1 VTTDPEEN
9 PAMPSYLSPRPEHP
23 GLPVT
28 HPADLFLSQLELIEK
43 TARFICRRRGWAG
56 EDAAD
61 FCSHV
66 MVKLIEDDYAV
77 LRKFEGRSSLRTYLT
92 TVIHRMF
99 LDYRIARL
107 GKWRSSAQARRMGP
121 AAVHLEK
128 LLNRDGY
135 SLGEATLFLREVHPE
150 IREDEVYR
158 WAVELPQHTP
168 RRFEGEEILQDL
180 AAPGPRP
187 DAAAI
192 ERQSRA
198 VRQRAE
204 AILRQSVAGL
214 PEPERSILRMRF
226 EDGTPVVQIARSLG
240 LDQKGLYRQIEAVLK
255 RLRRTLLR
263 QGLRPEHVLKM
274 AVD

>member
-1 VTTDPEEN
+1 MTSHP
-9 PAMPSYLSPRPEHP
+9 SPRPEP
-23 GLPVT
+23 PTQGLPEAS
-28 HPADLFLSQLELIEK
+28 PAELFMSHLELIER
-43 TARFICRRRGWAG
+43 TARFICRRRRWTG

-61 FCSHV
+61 FYSHV

-107 GKWRSSAQARRMGP
+107 GKWRPSAQARRMGP
-121 AAVHLEK
+121 AAVHLER
-128 LLNRDGY
+128 LLSRDGY
-135 SLGEATLFLREVHPE
+135 TLAEATLFLRDVHPE
-150 IREDEVYR
+150 VREEEIYR

-187 DAAAI
+187 DEAAV
-192 ERQSRA
+192 ERQSQAFRE
-198 VRQRAE
+198 RAE
-204 AILRQSVAGL
+204 AILRQSVADL

-226 EDGTPVVQIARSLG
+226 EDATPVVEIARSLG
-240 LDQKGLYRQIEAVLK
+240 LDQKGLYRRIEAVLK